1 MDLVLFSEVFM
12 IKRLT
17 RQELLHLIKNI
28 LLVVIGTAILAFGSA
43 VFIVPFELVTGGMSG
58 IAIILVELLP
68 FSLSVDVYITILTW
82 ALFLLGL
89 LVLGRDFAL
98 KTLVSTI
105 VYPLFFSLFM
115 RLAAPDVLGGFLY
128 LKAMTHGN
136 VNLLIAAI
144 FGGIFVG
151 TGCAVSFLGGGSTG
165 GVDIIAFSIC
175 KLFPRVKSS
184 VVIFAVDAVIVLG
197 AGVTGT
203 VPSLTLRV
211 RLDAAYVYLQAHP
224 NTLCIVSGGQ
234 GPGEEITEAAC
245 MADWLV
251 KKGISPERILSED
264 QATSTRENLAFS
276 LDLITKQT
284 GTRPETVGIVS
295 SEYHLYRTG
304 LIAQDQ
310 NVQSILIPARTSW
323 LSLRINYYLREI
335 VGVWYYLIF
344 G

>member
-1 MDLVLFSEVFM
+1 MTKRKSSGPWLVF
-12 IKRLT
+12 
-17 RQELLHLIKNI
+17 
-28 LLVVIGTAILAFGSA
+28 AILC
-43 VFIVPFELVTGGMSG
+43 L
-58 IAIILVELLP
+58 
-68 FSLSVDVYITILTW
+68 
-82 ALFLLGL
+82 
-89 LVLGRDFAL
+89 
-98 KTLVSTI
+98 
-105 VYPLFFSLFM
+105 
-115 RLAAPDVLGGFLY
+115 
-128 LKAMTHGN
+128 
-136 VNLLIAAI
+136 
-144 FGGIFVG
+144 
-151 TGCAVSFLGGGSTG
+151 LGGGIMLLPSYR
-165 GVDIIAFSIC
+165 FSGW
-175 KLFPRVKSS
+175 
-184 VVIFAVDAVIVLG
+184 VIFGIAGLVLCYQLLTLLSRRCPKLAGILRRVLSVCICLVLLGAAVTGFLIVRTGSSKATPDCDYLIVLG
-197 AGVTGT
+197 AGVNGT
-203 VPSLTLRV
+203 VPSLTLRE
-211 RLDAAYVYLQAHP
+211 RLDAAYDYLQAHP

>member
-1 MDLVLFSEVFM
+1 MQNQNEY
-12 IKRLT
+12 
-17 RQELLHLIKNI
+17 LLI
-28 LLVVIGTAILAFGSA
+28 LHHV
-43 VFIVPFELVTGGMSG
+43 FELVTGGMSG

-165 GVDIIAFSIC
+165 GTDIIAFSLC
-175 KLFPRVKSS
+175 KIFKRLKSS
-184 VVIFAVDAVIVLG
+184 VVIFIVDSAIVVLGMFITKDLVITLLAVSSAFAAALVIDYIFVGSSKAFIAQIISDKHNEINEEIIEKLGRTTTILDAVGGYSKTQKKV
-197 AGVTGT
+197 VTVSFSIRQYSELMNIIHKT
-203 VPSLTLRV
+203 DKNAFVTISR
-211 RLDAAYVYLQAHP
+211 AHEI
-224 NTLCIVSGGQ
+224 N
-234 GPGEEITEAAC
+234 GEG
-245 MADWLV
+245 W
-251 KKGISPERILSED
+251 
-264 QATSTRENLAFS
+264 TRE
-276 LDLITKQT
+276 
-284 GTRPETVGIVS
+284 
-295 SEYHLYRTG
+295 
-304 LIAQDQ
+304 
-310 NVQSILIPARTSW
+310 
-323 LSLRINYYLREI
+323 
-335 VGVWYYLIF
+335 
-344 G
+344 

>member
-1 MDLVLFSEVFM
+1 M

-165 GVDIIAFSIC
+165 GTDIIAFSLC
-175 KLFPRVKSS
+175 KIFKRLKSS
-184 VVIFAVDAVIVLG
+184 VVIFIVDSAIVVLGMFITKDLVITLLAVSSAFAAALVIDYIFVGSSKAFIAQIISDKHNEINEEIIEKLGRTTTILDAVGGYSKTQKKV
-197 AGVTGT
+197 VTVSFSIRQYSELMNIIHKT
-203 VPSLTLRV
+203 DKNAFVTISR
-211 RLDAAYVYLQAHP
+211 AHEI
-224 NTLCIVSGGQ
+224 N
-234 GPGEEITEAAC
+234 GEG
-245 MADWLV
+245 W
-251 KKGISPERILSED
+251 
-264 QATSTRENLAFS
+264 TRE
-276 LDLITKQT
+276 
-284 GTRPETVGIVS
+284 
-295 SEYHLYRTG
+295 
-304 LIAQDQ
+304 
-310 NVQSILIPARTSW
+310 
-323 LSLRINYYLREI
+323 
-335 VGVWYYLIF
+335 
-344 G
+344 